1 MSSDSDRSTDV
12 LPDLSASTGSGA
24 FRVVIVAGPDKG
36 KSLLLG
42 EGTRVVGAGA
52 DADLLLNDRGVS
64 RRHLALTV
72 TGDRVSVEDLGSTN
86 GTFHLGQRIERASVG
101 DGTRL
106 ELGTTTLELNRE
118 SAKQAAISSTTRYG
132 ELVGESLPMRR
143 LFTMLER
150 VEKLDVPILLIAE
163 TGTGKELVA
172 RALHD
177 RGPRRDAPF
186 VVFDCGAVAPELVE
200 SELFGHVKGSFTG
213 AQGDRAGVFE
223 QANGGT
229 LLLDEIGELPLGM
242 QTRLLRALE
251 RSEVKRLGSNDYR
264 KVDVRVIAATHRDLE
279 EASNA
284 GTFRKDLY
292 YRLAVVKVGVPPL
305 AQRREDI
312 PRLANHFAEL
322 FGQPP
327 LSASAVNR
335 LVARDWP
342 GNVREL
348 RNAVQRMIALGEA
361 EVVEAPAS
369 SDTSY
374 KAERE
379 RIVEAFEERYV
390 RSLLE
395 RHDGNVTAAAKEAQ
409 ISRKH
414 LYELIHKHG
423 L

>member
-1 MSSDSDRSTDV
+1 
-12 LPDLSASTGSGA
+12 
-24 FRVVIVAGPDKG
+24 
-36 KSLLLG
+36 
-42 EGTRVVGAGA
+42 
-52 DADLLLNDRGVS
+52 
-64 RRHLALTV
+64 
-72 TGDRVSVEDLGSTN
+72 
-86 GTFHLGQRIERASVG
+86 
-101 DGTRL
+101 
-106 ELGTTTLELNRE
+106 
-118 SAKQAAISSTTRYG
+118 
-132 ELVGESLPMRR
+132 
-143 LFTMLER
+143 
-150 VEKLDVPILLIAE
+150 
-163 TGTGKELVA
+163 
-172 RALHD
+172 
-177 RGPRRDAPF
+177 
-186 VVFDCGAVAPELVE
+186 
-200 SELFGHVKGSFTG
+200 
-213 AQGDRAGVFE
+213 
-223 QANGGT
+223 
-229 LLLDEIGELPLGM
+229 M

-312 PRLANHFAEL
+312 PCLANHFAEL